1 MWMSRFQSIMQ
12 KLVNSAIGQYLFL
25 VIVLLILAW
34 GFMEADGANVS
45 FVYNNF

>member
-1 MWMSRFQSIMQ
+1 MWINRFLNTFQ
-12 KLVNSAIGQYLFL
+12 KFRKSSIGQYILL
-25 VIVLLILAW
+25 VAVLLLILW

>member
-1 MWMSRFQSIMQ
+1 MWMNRFLSIMQ
-12 KLVNSAIGQYLFL
+12 KLKNSVIGEYLLL
-25 VIVLLILAW
+25 VLVLLVLAW

>member
-1 MWMSRFQSIMQ
+1 MWISRLQNILQ
-12 KLVNSAIGQYLFL
+12 KVKESSVGQYILL
-25 VIVLLILAW
+25 VIVMIVLLW

>member
-1 MWMSRFQSIMQ
+1 MWMSRFQSIML
-12 KLVNSAIGQYLFL
+12 KLKSSAVGQYLLL
-25 VIVLLILAW
+25 VIVLLVLAW

>member
-1 MWMSRFQSIMQ
+1 MSRFQSILL
-12 KLVNSAIGQYLFL
+12 KLKSSVVGQYLLL
-25 VIVLLILAW
+25 VIVLLVLAW